1 MISIIIG
8 GLLLS
13 ITHALI
19 PNHWFPIA
27 AVSLSEKWSRA
38 ESLKIT
44 ALIGFLHTLSTIAIG
59 ILIGF
64 IGYRLGDSMEI
75 IASIYAPT
83 ILIGLGLIYLFRN
96 FKKSHNHSHCHID
109 TENIKEAS
117 KKSKTAIITALG
129 TMMFFSPCIEI
140 EAYYFSVGNQ
150 GWAGIITLSI
160 IYLIVTV
167 IVMTLMVDLGRKSL
181 EFLSHRL
188 HFLEHYE
195 KAITGGILIILGII
209 SLFIKF

>member
-27 AVSLSEKWSRA
+27 AVSLSEKWTRA

-44 ALIGFLHTLSTIAIG
+44 ALIGFLHTLSTIVIG

-64 IGYRLGDSMEI
+64 LGYKLGDSMEM

-83 ILIGLGLIYLFRN
+83 ILIGLGLIFLLRN
-96 FKKSHNHSHCHID
+96 FKKSGQHEHCHID

-117 KKSKTAIITALG
+117 RKSKTSL
-129 TMMFFSPCIEI
+129 S
-140 EAYYFSVGNQ
+140 Q
-150 GWAGIITLSI
+150 GQ
-160 IYLIVTV
+160 
-167 IVMTLMVDLGRKSL
+167 
-181 EFLSHRL
+181 
-188 HFLEHYE
+188 
-195 KAITGGILIILGII
+195 
-209 SLFIKF
+209 

>member
-44 ALIGFLHTLSTIAIG
+44 ALIGFLHTLSTIVIG

-96 FKKSHNHSHCHID
+96 FKKSHNHSHHHID
-109 TENIKEAS
+109 TENIREAS

-150 GWAGIITLSI
+150 GWTGIITLSI

>member
-1 MISIIIG
+1 MIRVILG

-27 AVSLSEKWSRA
+27 TVSVTEKWLRA
-38 ESLKIT
+38 ETIRIT
-44 ALIGFLHTLSTIAIG
+44 ALIGFLHTLSTIVIG
-59 ILIGF
+59 IIIGF
-64 IGYRLGDSMEI
+64 VGYKLGDEI
-75 IASIYAPT
+75 ELIASIYAPT
-83 ILIGLGLIYLFRN
+83 ILIGLGLIFIIRN
-96 FKKSHNHSHCHID
+96 FKKSTHHTHCHINPD
-109 TENIKEAS
+109 EISKAS
-117 KKSKTAIITALG
+117 KKSRTAIITALG

-140 EAYYFSVGNQ
+140 EAYYFSISDT
-150 GWAGIITLSI
+150 GWLGIITLSA

-167 IVMTLMVDLGRKSL
+167 LVMVIVVDLGRKSL
-181 EFLSHRL
+181 DYLNKKL

-195 KAITGGILIILGII
+195 KAISGIILILLGII

>member
-1 MISIIIG
+1 
-8 GLLLS
+8 
-13 ITHALI
+13 
-19 PNHWFPIA
+19 
-27 AVSLSEKWSRA
+27 
-38 ESLKIT
+38 
-44 ALIGFLHTLSTIAIG
+44 
-59 ILIGF
+59 
-64 IGYRLGDSMEI
+64 
-75 IASIYAPT
+75 
-83 ILIGLGLIYLFRN
+83 
-96 FKKSHNHSHCHID
+96 
-109 TENIKEAS
+109 
-117 KKSKTAIITALG
+117 
-129 TMMFFSPCIEI
+129 MMFFSPCIEI

-160 IYLIVTV
+160 LYLIVTV